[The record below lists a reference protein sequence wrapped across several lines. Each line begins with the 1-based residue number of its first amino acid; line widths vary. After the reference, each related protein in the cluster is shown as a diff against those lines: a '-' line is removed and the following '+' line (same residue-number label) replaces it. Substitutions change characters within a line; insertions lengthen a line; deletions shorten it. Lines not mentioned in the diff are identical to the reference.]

1 MMGDERLPEAEAQLS
16 ENDKSDSP
24 FSNLLDKFE
33 SLFKSEAVV
42 NTKSVEADTETDSSV
57 ADEIS
62 QPHEPNSEY
71 KIGDDTYETD
81 DMGNTYK
88 KNGELLPNTEYKVNG
103 STYRTD
109 EMVIRYP
116 VTLNRKSARKEN
128 VILQSRGSLA
138 AKIAKKEIKAAISL
152 QEF

>member
-1 MMGDERLPEAEAQLS
+1 MNIFGGFKEASDVSDANKENKPEVSQEAQSKFEKMMGDERLPEAEAQLS

-88 KNGELLPNTEYKVNG
+88 KN
-103 STYRTD
+103 R
-109 EMVIRYP
+109 I
-116 VTLNRKSARKEN
+116 
-128 VILQSRGSLA
+128 
-138 AKIAKKEIKAAISL
+138 IK
-152 QEF
+152 